1 MKDITI
7 TKERQKK
14 ELIFFL
20 ACFVIAF
27 CLNIYAIIAYD
38 GKWNEL
44 FWSLGFVMAAAIL
57 LYILLVAIRLCAYG
71 IMKYFH
77 R

>member
-7 TKERQKK
+7 TNERQKK
-14 ELIFFL
+14 ELKMFL
-20 ACFVIAF
+20 LCFIIAF

-38 GKWNEL
+38 GKWREL
-44 FWSLGFVMAAAIL
+44 FWSLGFVFTASIL
-57 LYILLVAIRLCAYG
+57 LYILLSAVRFCLFAIKKLVR
-71 IMKYFH
+71 